1 MAVIGESCASLTPYG
16 VGATLAQL
24 GSGGVPNDKKPKRPI
39 RIYGL
44 GYTSAFERPATGQ
57 TIPPGSPG
65 PRMASSH
72 SAPSIRSDSESSRP
86 PSSLSK
92 TQLYWSPMTSH
103 TFWEFDQLRSV
114 RSPVREREV
123 GRIARI
129 MGQSSLSSV
138 PRDTPMGVLK
148 NPYYRRRGLVHG
160 EV

>member
-1 MAVIGESCASLTPYG
+1 MAVVGESCANLTPYG

-24 GSGGVPNDKKPKRPI
+24 GCGGLPNDKKPKRPV

-44 GYTSAFERPATGQ
+44 GYTSAFERPPTGQ
-57 TIPPGSPG
+57 SVPPGSPG
-65 PRMASSH
+65 PRLISSH
-72 SAPSIRSDSESSRP
+72 SAPSVRSDESSR

-92 TQLYWSPMTSH
+92 TQLYWSPH
-103 TFWEFDQLRSV
+103 TFHWEWDQLRTV

-138 PRDTPMGVLK
+138 PRDTPLGVLQ
-148 NPYYRRRGLVHG
+148 NPYYRRTGLVHG
-160 EV
+160 ET